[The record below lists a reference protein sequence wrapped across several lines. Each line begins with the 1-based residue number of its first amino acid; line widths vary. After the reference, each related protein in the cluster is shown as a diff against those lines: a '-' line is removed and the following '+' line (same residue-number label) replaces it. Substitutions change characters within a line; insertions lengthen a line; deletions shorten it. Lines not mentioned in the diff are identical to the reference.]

1 MSLSGPIQVYKGK
14 QQVIVISLELIL
26 GPPSDDSFQI
36 YFECWPSFLDKS
48 NKFKLF
54 FYELLANGLNFLNYS
69 LEATSHGHVNPLLH
83 NNAFWH
89 LWNIMYLKK
98 LWNFP

>member
-36 YFECWPSFLDKS
+36 YFEC
-48 NKFKLF
+48 
-54 FYELLANGLNFLNYS
+54 
-69 LEATSHGHVNPLLH
+69 
-83 NNAFWH
+83 
-89 LWNIMYLKK
+89 
-98 LWNFP
+98 